1 MTKWAFLFPG
11 QGSQYVGMGKDL
23 KDNFRV
29 AGETFKEADEALHL
43 HLSKL
48 CFEGPEDDL
57 KLTMNTQPAI
67 LTASIAVLR
76 VLQQETDI
84 TPSMLAGHSLG
95 EYSALVASGA
105 LSFADAVKIVRLRG
119 TFMQEAVPVGVG
131 AMAAVLGMGRDV
143 VEKICSDSA
152 GDEFVAPA
160 NYNCQGQI
168 VISGHADAV
177 KRAAKKAEEEGAKR
191 VVMLQVS
198 APFHSA
204 LMKPAAERLAEA
216 LEPIEV
222 HELNVPVLSNVEAD
236 YYPSRQDVKRLLT
249 QQVDH
254 PVRWDEQMGKMLQ
267 GGAERFLELGP
278 GRVLMGLMKKIS
290 RETPI
295 QSIGNTDNIKNIA
308 ESL

>member
-23 KDNFRV
+23 KENFKV
-29 AGETFKEADEALHL
+29 AGQTFAEADEALHL

-84 TPSMLAGHSLG
+84 APSMLAGHSLG

-152 GDEFVAPA
+152 GEEFVAPA
-160 NYNCQGQI
+160 NYNCPGQI
-168 VISGHADAV
+168 VISGHTEAV
-177 KRAAKKAEEEGAKR
+177 KRAAAKAETEGAKR

-204 LMKPAAERLAEA
+204 LMKPAAERLSEA

-222 HELNVPVLSNVEAD
+222 HELNVPVLSNAEAD
-236 YYPSRQDVKRLLT
+236 YYPSKGDVKRLLT
-249 QQVDH
+249 RQVNH
-254 PVRWDEQMGKMLQ
+254 PVRWDEQMEKMLK

-308 ESL
+308 QSS